1 MLFRNPSDVHNKD
14 FITQNRLE
22 KIGFL
27 LTGWLS
33 AMKSFEQSRFM
44 SLAAL

>member
-1 MLFRNPSDVHNKD
+1 MLFPNPSDVHNRD

-27 LTGWLS
+27 LTDWLS

-44 SLAAL
+44 SPVAL